1 MPGSAQPWG
10 SLQHLLLGCFSQG
23 KREILM
29 GQGAALEDFEDIWL
43 QYRLW
48 EPPELL
54 CSVLGLEV
62 KKWRVFLCTAWEQ
75 GKS

>member
-1 MPGSAQPWG
+1 
-10 SLQHLLLGCFSQG
+10 
-23 KREILM
+23 M
-29 GQGAALEDFEDIWL
+29 GQGAALEDFEDRWL

-48 EPPELL
+48 EPPEILS
-54 CSVLGLEV
+54 SVLGLEV